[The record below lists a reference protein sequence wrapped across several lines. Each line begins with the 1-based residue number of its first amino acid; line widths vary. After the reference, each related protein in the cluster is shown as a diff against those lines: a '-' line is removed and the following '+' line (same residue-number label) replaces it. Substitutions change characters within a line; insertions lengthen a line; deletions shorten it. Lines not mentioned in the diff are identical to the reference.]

1 MVTGHAPTIK
11 CVNPSTRQLIG
22 EVPCLGP
29 AEVEAAVQ
37 KAATAYESWRL
48 TDFAHRARKLRQ
60 LRRVLS
66 GQADQLAAMIS
77 SEVGKP
83 LVESYMAE
91 LIGPLDACTWFAD
104 NTEKAL
110 RDQTIELT
118 NPLLYSKQSMVVFEP
133 LGVVAII
140 SPWNYP
146 FAIPMMSII
155 MAVATGNCVVLK
167 PSEKSSLIGIKI
179 GELFL
184 QAGFP
189 EGVVTVVTGDRTT
202 GAALVD
208 SRIQKL
214 IFTGSVTGGMSVM
227 ASAARNLVPVAL
239 ELGGKDAAIVLPD
252 APPEWTARGIVWGA
266 FTNCG
271 QACASIERLY
281 LVKGKNTEKLIERIV
296 HHAAGLKLGSGL
308 DPDTEIGPLIDE
320 AQLARVVEQVDEA
333 KDAGARVL
341 CGGKRR
347 DDLGG
352 YFYEP
357 TVLTDV
363 RHDMTVMTEE
373 TFGPVLPVMVVDSE
387 DKAVELANDSEYGL
401 CASVW
406 SRNLGRAEDVAR
418 DLDVGTVFINDCL
431 FAFACPQVP
440 WGGLKKS
447 GFGRSHSYF
456 GLLDL
461 VNIKHVTIDAA
472 GGPGRLWW
480 YPYGPARINVARGGL
495 GFLHGS
501 SPWKTLSGLGRF
513 LLNFGIKRR

>member
-133 LGVVAII
+133 LGV
-140 SPWNYP
+140 
-146 FAIPMMSII
+146 
-155 MAVATGNCVVLK
+155 
-167 PSEKSSLIGIKI
+167 
-179 GELFL
+179 
-184 QAGFP
+184 
-189 EGVVTVVTGDRTT
+189 
-202 GAALVD
+202 
-208 SRIQKL
+208 
-214 IFTGSVTGGMSVM
+214 
-227 ASAARNLVPVAL
+227 
-239 ELGGKDAAIVLPD
+239 GGKDAAIVLPD

-271 QACASIERLY
+271 QACASSERLY

-341 CGGKRR
+341 CG
-347 DDLGG
+347 
-352 YFYEP
+352 
-357 TVLTDV
+357 
-363 RHDMTVMTEE
+363 
-373 TFGPVLPVMVVDSE
+373 
-387 DKAVELANDSEYGL
+387 
-401 CASVW
+401 
-406 SRNLGRAEDVAR
+406 
-418 DLDVGTVFINDCL
+418 
-431 FAFACPQVP
+431 
-440 WGGLKKS
+440 
-447 GFGRSHSYF
+447 
-456 GLLDL
+456 
-461 VNIKHVTIDAA
+461 
-472 GGPGRLWW
+472 
-480 YPYGPARINVARGGL
+480 
-495 GFLHGS
+495 
-501 SPWKTLSGLGRF
+501 
-513 LLNFGIKRR
+513 